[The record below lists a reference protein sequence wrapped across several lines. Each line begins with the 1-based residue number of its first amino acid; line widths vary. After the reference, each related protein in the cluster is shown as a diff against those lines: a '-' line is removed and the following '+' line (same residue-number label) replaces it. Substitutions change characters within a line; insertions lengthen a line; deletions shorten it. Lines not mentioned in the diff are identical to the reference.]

1 MEQSLA
7 DLTRRLSLQT
17 TQLVRQEQRAQ
28 EARR

>member
-7 DLTRRLSLQT
+7 DLTRQLSLQS
-17 TQLVRQEQRAQ
+17 TQLVRQEQCAE